1 MKTAYVND
9 GMIEMPSQRT
19 AQERRDG
26 RARATRIIALA
37 EAAISGES
45 GRTDITNI
53 PDDELL
59 ARYRRM
65 KLG

>member
-1 MKTAYVND
+1 MKTAYAND
-9 GMIEMPSQRT
+9 GMIEMPSQRA

-26 RARATRIIALA
+26 QARAKRVIALA
-37 EAAISGES
+37 EAAISGKS

-65 KLG
+65 KRG